1 MSEKNPPPPKLLYDE
16 IFKFHL
22 LLLTT
27 AESLKISICYILL
40 EILTCGNSQDHLKK
54 TAAFYSTYSIQ
65 SGQMQ
70 RNKERTVLANTL
82 RDYIE
87 FWMLFSRHCV
97 MFGCSEEYTK
107 SRFKEGYLYN
117 VL

>member
-1 MSEKNPPPPKLLYDE
+1 MFEKNPPPPKLLYDE

-54 TAAFYSTYSIQ
+54 NGRILQYIFY
-65 SGQMQ
+65 
-70 RNKERTVLANTL
+70 TVWTNAT
-82 RDYIE
+82 E
-87 FWMLFSRHCV
+87 
-97 MFGCSEEYTK
+97 
-107 SRFKEGYLYN
+107 
-117 VL
+117 